1 MFDRLD
7 QLEARYED
15 LGRQMSD
22 PTLVLDQKKFQAVAK
37 QHRDM
42 EPTVEKFREYRS
54 VKTAVADAKTML
66 ADSDPDIKEMAASEL
81 ETLEPRLEEIEAE
94 LKVLLL

>member
-15 LGRQMSD
+15 LGQQMSD
-22 PTLVLDQKKFQAVAK
+22 PTLVTGPEEVPAIAK

-42 EPTVEKFREYRS
+42 EPTVEKFREYR
-54 VKTAVADAKTML
+54 KIKQGIADAKTML
-66 ADSDPDIKEMAASEL
+66 AEDPTPTSSEMAQ
-81 ETLEPRLEEIEAE
+81 AE
-94 LKVLLL
+94 LLTP